1 MDEGANRIAALD
13 GSARSNQALVDG
25 MHQEVQGF
33 RGSFQRQ
40 VERVQFMDR
49 ESQELARALSEGERH
64 ARLLDETSASLT
76 HTSAALTERLTN
88 LQA

>member
-1 MDEGANRIAALD
+1 
-13 GSARSNQALVDG
+13 VDS
-25 MHQEVQGF
+25 MHNEVQGF

-49 ESQELARALSEGERH
+49 ESQELAAALADGDRQ

-76 HTSAALTERLTN
+76 HTSSALTQRLTN